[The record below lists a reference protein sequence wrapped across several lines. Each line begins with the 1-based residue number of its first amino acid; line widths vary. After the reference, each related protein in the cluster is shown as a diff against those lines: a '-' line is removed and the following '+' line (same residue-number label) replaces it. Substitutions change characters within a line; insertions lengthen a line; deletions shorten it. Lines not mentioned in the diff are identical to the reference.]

1 MNQILGNDARPDFSY
16 LKKSA
21 KNFKIIFWI
30 FIFIFIFSIIL
41 FFLLKYNSLKR
52 EKVSKKLI
60 DSFNITTL
68 YSNKS
73 NYSANFA
80 NYNLTHSNNS
90 DFVIGLIK
98 IDKINLLYPILS
110 EASDNSLSIAPC
122 RFYGPMPNQIGNL
135 CIAGHN
141 NANNTLFGKLDVL
154 EKNDIVKI
162 YDLNGSYI
170 DYYIYEIKRIKS
182 NDTSC
187 IDQNTNGLREIS
199 LITCNSLKNDRLLIK
214 AKEGSS

>member
-1 MNQILGNDARPDFSY
+1 
-16 LKKSA
+16 
-21 KNFKIIFWI
+21 
-30 FIFIFIFSIIL
+30 
-41 FFLLKYNSLKR
+41 
-52 EKVSKKLI
+52 
-60 DSFNITTL
+60 
-68 YSNKS
+68 
-73 NYSANFA
+73 
-80 NYNLTHSNNS
+80 
-90 DFVIGLIK
+90 
-98 IDKINLLYPILS
+98 
-110 EASDNSLSIAPC
+110 
-122 RFYGPMPNQIGNL
+122 MPNQIGNL